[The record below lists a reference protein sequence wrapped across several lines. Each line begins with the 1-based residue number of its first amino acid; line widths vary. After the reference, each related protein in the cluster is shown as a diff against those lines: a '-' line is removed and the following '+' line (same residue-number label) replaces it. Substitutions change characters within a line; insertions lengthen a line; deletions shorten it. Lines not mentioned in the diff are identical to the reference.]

1 MDRKIK
7 IKAGNV
13 EVDAVLND
21 SLTAQKTWGIL
32 PIEAR
37 ADTWGDEIYF
47 AIPVKAPLEKTAQEL
62 VQVGDLGYWPTGNA
76 FCIFFGP
83 TPMSRGDEVRPASA
97 VNVIGKVAGDAKVFK
112 KVPSGAKVRIE
123 KREE

>member
-13 EVDAVLND
+13 EADAGLND
-21 SLTAQKTWGIL
+21 SPAAQKVWEAL

-37 ADTWGDEIYF
+37 ANTWGDEIYF